1 LLKGKV
7 RVHSLVD
14 AVTERLEA
22 AIVNGTL
29 KPGSKL
35 KEQALAKSLGVS
47 RGPLREAIRRL
58 EGRKLLQRI
67 PNIGVRVAVL
77 SLREVEE
84 ILQVQEALQGM
95 ACGLAAHNMSSG
107 EVEALGRLLDN
118 YQCNPS
124 KLNEY
129 DSWDLDFHSR
139 IIAGS
144 GNARLGQMLRED
156 IDLLLKVYQA
166 KSTTT
171 RERALE
177 VLSDHQK
184 IVAAISKRDS
194 VTAEKLMRQHIQT
207 ARKEWLTLEPPHS
220 SAAEKGV
227 SPSAKRRSI
236 AR

>member
-1 LLKGKV
+1 MLKGKV
-7 RVHSLVD
+7 RAHSLVD

-22 AIVNGTL
+22 AIVNGAL

-95 ACGLAAHNMSSG
+95 ACGLAAHNMSK
-107 EVEALGRLLDN
+107 EDIDALRRLLDN
-118 YQCNPS
+118 YQCNSS
-124 KLNEY
+124 KRNDY
-129 DSWDLDFHSR
+129 DKWDVDFHSR

-144 GNARLGQMLRED
+144 GNTRLGQMLRED
-156 IDLLLKVYQA
+156 IDLLLKVYHA

-184 IVAAISKRDS
+184 IVAAISNRDS
-194 VTAEKLMRQHIQT
+194 VAAEQLMRQHIQT
-207 ARKEWLTLEPPHS
+207 ARKERLTLDPARS
-220 SAAEKGV
+220 SIALDGV
-227 SPSAKRRSI
+227 SPPAKRSI
-236 AR
+236 TR